1 MEKQKIVVQRKK
13 YVPKEK
19 SSQKEAPVIPVKEQE
34 DINLVEEIQKEAEKE
49 LNVETSS
56 EDTAV
61 DLELL
66 EEVQREAEKL
76 MQEETPEEETVV
88 NSTAVEEVKE
98 EEEIEIVVPVQED
111 NIYVRIIQKA
121 PTRYRLLLP
130 DGGTRWIQK
139 KDHKDWKQQ

>member
-19 SSQKEAPVIPVKEQE
+19 PSQKETPVIPVEEQE